1 MANFFNKLKDYIRGD
16 GYYDEDEYDEE
27 YEDYEDEAEEQPVRS
42 FRNISSSRNSNVQS
56 IRKSYSGYNKVVN
69 INTSVNMQVV
79 VSSPASLEDA
89 SDICMDLKDKKT
101 IIVNLENVEYDTAQR
116 ISDFLCGACYA
127 LDGSIQLISD
137 EIFIVGPVN
146 VNITGQFKED
156 LKANGIKLPYTNSR
170 NR

>member
-1 MANFFNKLKDYIRGD
+1 MANLLNKLKDYITGD
-16 GYYDEDEYDEE
+16 NYYDEDEYEE
-27 YEDYEDEAEEQPVRS
+27 YEDYEDEYEEEPVARS
-42 FRNISSSRNSNVQS
+42 YRPATSKTNSIHS
-56 IRKSYSGYNKVVN
+56 IRRPSNFNKVVN

-79 VSSPASLEDA
+79 VSSPESLEDA
-89 SDICMDLKDKKT
+89 SEICMDLKDKKT

-156 LKANGIKLPYTNSR
+156 LKANGIKLPYSR
-170 NR
+170 R

>member
-1 MANFFNKLKDYIRGD
+1 MANFFNKLKDYIVGD
-16 GYYDEDEYDEE
+16 SYYDDDEYDVE
-27 YEDYEDEAEEQPVRS
+27 YDDYEDEAEEEEIIARS
-42 FRNISSSRNSNVQS
+42 YRPSSRSSNIQPLKRNHS
-56 IRKSYSGYNKVVN
+56 NYNKIVN

-79 VSSPASLEDA
+79 VSSPESLEDA
-89 SDICMDLKDKKT
+89 SEICMDLKDKKT
-101 IIVNLENVEYDTAQR
+101 IIVNLENVEFDTAQR

-156 LKANGIKLPYTNSR
+156 LKANGIRLPYTG

>member
-1 MANFFNKLKDYIRGD
+1 MANLFNKLRDYIVGD
-16 GYYDEDEYDEE
+16 SYYDEDDYDVEYD
-27 YEDYEDEAEEQPVRS
+27 DYEDEMEEEEV
-42 FRNISSSRNSNVQS
+42 ISRNYRPSGRSSNIQPLKRS
-56 IRKSYSGYNKVVN
+56 HSNYNKIVN

-79 VSSPASLEDA
+79 VSSPESLEDA
-89 SDICMDLKDKKT
+89 SEICMDLKDKKT
-101 IIVNLENVEYDTAQR
+101 IIVNLENVEFDTAQR

-156 LKANGIKLPYTNSR
+156 LKAKGIRLPYTG